1 MGSLP
6 SRVKKA
12 SSFQQQF
19 IYNPSWSA
27 LLKLNSTYLSLSS

>member
-6 SRVKKA
+6 SRVEKA

-19 IYNPSWSA
+19 IYKPSWST